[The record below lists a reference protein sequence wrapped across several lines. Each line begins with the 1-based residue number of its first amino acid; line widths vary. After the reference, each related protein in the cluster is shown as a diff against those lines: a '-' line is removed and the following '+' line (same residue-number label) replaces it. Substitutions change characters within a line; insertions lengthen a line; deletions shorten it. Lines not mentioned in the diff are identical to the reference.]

1 MTARAFLG
9 KGDLYIARYVG
20 GVFEDWKGPYE
31 CNKLEIKPN
40 VELKEQVSKGKNT
53 YGQVTETVALAKP
66 ADLTCVLTEVNRESL
81 AIALLGTA
89 AALAQSS
96 GSLVDEAVTLKHDVW
111 IPLSKGALTGNQT
124 VKDAAGVTTFIAGQ
138 DYLVNKEL
146 GWIKALSTGDMDPSE
161 ACKVSTAYAA
171 ITGTEIKGATS
182 TDVRARFKLDGAN
195 QADGQPCIV
204 TIHEVVIAAD
214 SAIDFLSDD
223 FAEITMPGRM
233 KTPSGFTE
241 PFTVHLRD
249 AAAA

>member
-9 KGDLYIARYVG
+9 KGDLYIARYVNG
-20 GVFEDWKGPYE
+20 AFEDWKGPYE

-53 YGQVTETVALAKP
+53 YGQVIESVALNKP
-66 ADLTCVLTEVNRESL
+66 ADLTVELTEVNRESL
-81 AIALLGTA
+81 AIALLGTT

-96 GSLVDEAVTLKHDVW
+96 GTLTEEAIVAKLDAWV
-111 IPLSKGALTGNQT
+111 PLTKAALTGAQT
-124 VKDAAGVTTFIAGQ
+124 VTNSDETTTYVAGV

-146 GWIKALSTGDMDPSE
+146 GWIKALPGGAITASQALKVTSTYG
-161 ACKVSTAYAA
+161 A

-182 TDVRARFKLDGAN
+182 ADVRARFKLDGAN

-204 TIHEVVIAAD
+204 SIHEVVIASDQAF
-214 SAIDFLSDD
+214 DFLSEN
-223 FAEITMPGRM
+223 FAVVSMPGRM
-233 KTPSGFTE
+233 KTPVGFTE